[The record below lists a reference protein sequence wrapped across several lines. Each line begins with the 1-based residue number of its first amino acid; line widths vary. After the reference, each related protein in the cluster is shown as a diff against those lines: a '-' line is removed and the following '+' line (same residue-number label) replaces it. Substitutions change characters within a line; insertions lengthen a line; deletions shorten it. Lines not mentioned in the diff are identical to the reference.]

1 MWNQIST
8 PNFAYQNDERKK
20 IYTLGDFENKTP
32 THMAATHAISKSER
46 GFQNRIPRKLDK
58 KFYILK
64 ISMIY
69 WIGSNFLKLKN
80 RPQKKVIS
88 ISIPGI
94 QPKYEFQ
101 WFHRD
106 AARFQMLFLIIWLC
120 IYMQAA

>member
-1 MWNQIST
+1 
-8 PNFAYQNDERKK
+8 
-20 IYTLGDFENKTP
+20 
-32 THMAATHAISKSER
+32 MAATHAISESER
-46 GFQNRIPRKLDK
+46 GFQNRIPRKMDK

-94 QPKYEFQ
+94 QPN
-101 WFHRD
+101 HT
-106 AARFQMLFLIIWLC
+106 IWAIWYGQYDMVHMKWS
-120 IYMQAA
+120 IYDTQFS

>member
-94 QPKYEFQ
+94 QPSYIKRCFQ
-101 WFHRD
+101 T
-106 AARFQMLFLIIWLC
+106 
-120 IYMQAA
+120 